1 MGNLGKRR
9 VGSSLAGD
17 SGFATGKS
25 HKYCDHLT
33 QKRKKIFGK
42 IMTNV
47 LTQVTIDKSCYF
59 KNLIYYKSVSIKKF
73 TQAESLHSP

>member
-1 MGNLGKRR
+1 MTSKKILIAWQKHALKVTSDIEKFHWVLGNFGKRR

-33 QKRKKIFGK
+33 QKRRKIFGK

-47 LTQVTIDKSCYF
+47 LTQVTS
-59 KNLIYYKSVSIKKF
+59 YY
-73 TQAESLHSP
+73 